1 MKTTILILL
10 AAVSIARANLIDLT
24 PGGFDETQPYP
35 QAFWQFIE
43 RESYNRITFFDAAHP
58 TGWDSINGALNG
70 GTYFNTDLPGNPGSS
85 ANVSWDFTTLPG
97 WNMSILLVEGELWY
111 LDGVRNASE
120 LTDLS
125 DEITLHDGVNIQSLA
140 FYGRNPE
147 SAPVPDSGSTLA
159 LMGMGL
165 LGIFV
170 YARRVNASASDVSRL
185 QRLPSLSL
193 RNPRSLSFRG
203 AFAPDRFIHFSI
215 LSAPN
220 P

>member
-1 MKTTILILL
+1 MKITLLILL

-35 QAFWQFIE
+35 AAFTDFIDRQF
-43 RESYNRITFFDAAHP
+43 YNRITFFDAAHP
-58 TGWDSINGALNG
+58 TGWDSLYGALNG
-70 GTYFNTDLPGNPGSS
+70 GTYFSTDLPGNPGSS
-85 ANVSWDFTTLPG
+85 ANVSWNFTTLPG
-97 WNMSILLVEGELWY
+97 WNMSILLVEGELWGHLY
-111 LDGVRNASE
+111 GVRNASE

-170 YARRVNASASDVSRL
+170 YARRVNASASDVSR
-185 QRLPSLSL
+185 S
-193 RNPRSLSFRG
+193 
-203 AFAPDRFIHFSI
+203 
-215 LSAPN
+215 SATSQS
-220 P
+220 